1 MYTYTPSNSVFYGHI
16 TNLLSI
22 LSILTEVLSRAHAKG
37 QTKSPNDFR
46 FGTPTGRFPSDG
58 AASMAVKGLKS
69 TLTTMSLTE
78 HTGGEREKETDR
90 KTERQRQKHLLT
102 LGVRDSSCI
111 LLIA

>member
-78 HTGGEREKETDR
+78 HTGGERER
-90 KTERQRQKHLLT
+90 KRQIERQRD
-102 LGVRDSSCI
+102 RDRNTY
-111 LLIA
+111 

>member
-1 MYTYTPSNSVFYGHI
+1 MHTYTPVNSIVDGSV
-16 TNLLSI
+16 TTLLS
-22 LSILTEVLSRAHAKG
+22 LLCILTEVLSRAHAKG

-78 HTGGEREKETDR
+78 HTGGERER
-90 KTERQRQKHLLT
+90 KRQIERQRD
-102 LGVRDSSCI
+102 RDRNTY
-111 LLIA
+111 